1 MVPKTLT
8 NGIRLRLSKTQME
21 LMYLIKLTPCTT
33 IISLLQI
40 QQEMAQ
46 LTVTLGQGA
55 AAVFR
60 ALVPI
65 LITQLQ
71 QDLM

>member
-1 MVPKTLT
+1 M
-8 NGIRLRLSKTQME
+8 
-21 LMYLIKLTPCTT
+21 KLTPCITV
-33 IISLLQI
+33 ISLLQI
-40 QQEMAQ
+40 QREMAQ
-46 LTVTLGQGA
+46 LTVTLEQGA

-60 ALVPI
+60 ALVPV

>member
-1 MVPKTLT
+1 MTLT
-8 NGIRLRLSKTQME
+8 NGLRLRLSKTQMAI
-21 LMYLIKLTPCTT
+21 MYPMKLTLCITV
-33 IISLLQI
+33 ISLLQI

-46 LTVTLGQGA
+46 PTVMLEQGA
-55 AAVFR
+55 AAVFQ
-60 ALVPI
+60 ALVPV